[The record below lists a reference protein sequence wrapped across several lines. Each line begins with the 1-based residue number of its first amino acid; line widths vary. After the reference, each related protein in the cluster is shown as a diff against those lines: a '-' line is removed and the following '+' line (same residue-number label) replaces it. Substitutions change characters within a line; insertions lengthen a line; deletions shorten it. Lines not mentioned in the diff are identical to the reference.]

1 MKLLLFDVD
10 GTLTK
15 PRLVITQDMLD
26 TLIKLKNNKDVH
38 IGFVGGS
45 DLNKQ
50 IEQIGIENF
59 YLFDWRF
66 SENGLSA
73 FKNKEQIFQGSFSSF
88 FGETHFKKLINLSLQ
103 VLSYTDCPIKRGT
116 FIEFRNGMINI
127 SPIGRSCS
135 QEEREQFYEFDKLH
149 KIRENVISQI
159 QTLWNDYIENLE
171 NKQNLKLTFS
181 IGGQI
186 SIDIF
191 PNGWNKTF
199 CLQFV
204 QNKYDEIHFFGDK
217 TSPGGNDYEIFIDK
231 RVIGHHVDSYTD
243 TINILEQ
250 INE

>member
-26 TLIKLKNNKDVH
+26 TLIELKSNKNIH

-50 IEQIGIENF
+50 IEQIGSENF

-66 SENGLSA
+66 SENGLTA
-73 FKNKEQIFQGSFSSF
+73 FKNKEQIYQGSFSTF
-88 FGETHFKKLINLSLQ
+88 LGEIHFKKLVNICLQ
-103 VLSYTDCPIKRGT
+103 VLANTDCPVKRGT

-135 QEEREQFYEFDKLH
+135 QQEREEFYEFDKTH

-159 QTLWNDYIENLE
+159 QTLWNNYIENVE
-171 NKQNLKLTFS
+171 NKENLKLTFS

-191 PNGWNKTF
+191 PDGWNKTF

-204 QNKYDEIHFFGDK
+204 ENTYDEIHFFGDK
-217 TSPGGNDYEIFIDK
+217 TDPGGNDYEIYTDN
-231 RVIGHHVDSYTD
+231 RVCGHHVDCYID
-243 TINILEQ
+243 TIKILEKNF
-250 INE
+250 I

>member
-10 GTLTK
+10 GTLTN
-15 PRLVITQDMLD
+15 PRLVITQDMLN
-26 TLIKLKNNKDVH
+26 TLIKLKNNKNIH

-50 IEQIGIENF
+50 IEQIKQENF

-66 SENGLSA
+66 SENGLNA
-73 FKNKEQIFQGSFSSF
+73 FKNTEQIYQGSFSNF
-88 FGETHFKKLINLSLQ
+88 FGEEHFKALINICLK
-103 VLSYTDCPIKRGT
+103 VLSDVDCHVKRGT

-127 SPIGRSCS
+127 SPIGRACS
-135 QEEREQFYEFDKLH
+135 QQEREEFYEFDNTH
-149 KIRENVISQI
+149 KTRENIISKI
-159 QTLWNDYIENLE
+159 QTLWNNYIQVIDNNDL
-171 NKQNLKLTFS
+171 QLTFS

-204 QNKYDEIHFFGDK
+204 ENIYDEIHFFGDK
-217 TSPGGNDYEIFIDK
+217 TNIGGNDHEIYIDK
-231 RVIGHHVDSYTD
+231 RVFGHHVDCYTD
-243 TINILEQ
+243 TIEILEKNF
-250 INE
+250 I